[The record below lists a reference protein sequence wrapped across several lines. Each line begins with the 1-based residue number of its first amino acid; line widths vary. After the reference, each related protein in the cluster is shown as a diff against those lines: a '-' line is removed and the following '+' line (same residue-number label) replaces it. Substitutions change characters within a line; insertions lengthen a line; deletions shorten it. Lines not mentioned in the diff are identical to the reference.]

1 MEVDGIDSM
10 MNFIRYRF
18 VEIYYH
24 RPKSTHKGKQIPAR
38 VETVVVYVPDVWSV
52 MPSCLEWDEL
62 QCSMK
67 KQMDSKLSVET
78 DRDQA
83 EVAADDEK
91 ASDYFFY
98 IF

>member
-1 MEVDGIDSM
+1 

-38 VETVVVYVPDVWSV
+38 VETVVIYIPDVWSA
-52 MPSCLEWDEL
+52 MPSCLEWDGIQL
-62 QCSMK
+62 DLK
-67 KQMDSKLSVET
+67 KQMEKKLNESGS
-78 DRDQA
+78 DQT

-91 ASDYFFY
+91 ASDFFLY
-98 IF
+98 EFGSVFAEFS